1 MMTRR
6 LIWPFLI
13 LCASAGG
20 SASEQKPLAWDA
32 VVRGLPSRSAPHLSA
47 QQVQLVQR
55 ANAYFNQVEMLQ
67 GSFLQTASDGRQQRG
82 VLHIKRP
89 GRFRFELA
97 PPYRIVIISDG
108 TQMAIQDYNLK
119 TDDRKDLRATPFHA
133 LLGEN
138 VDLIRDTH
146 LQEVREVDE
155 SLLIEFRDDGAEVAS
170 VTLLLTMEPMQ
181 LKGWSVRDNQ
191 NLVTKVEVIEIK
203 TVGRIDERLFDLAAR
218 LERRQW

>member
-1 MMTRR
+1 
-6 LIWPFLI
+6 
-13 LCASAGG
+13 
-20 SASEQKPLAWDA
+20 
-32 VVRGLPSRSAPHLSA
+32 
-47 QQVQLVQR
+47 VQLVQR

-67 GSFLQTASDGRQQRG
+67 GSFLQTASDGKQQRG

-89 GRFRFELA
+89 GRFRFEFA

-133 LLGEN
+133 LLGAN

-146 LQEVREVDE
+146 LLEVREVGE

-170 VTLLLTMEPMQ
+170 VTLLLTMDPMQ

-191 NLVTKVEVIEIK
+191 NLVTKVEVIEIR

>member
-1 MMTRR
+1 MLTRR

-32 VVRGLPSRSAPHLSA
+32 VVRSAPSRSAPRLSA
-47 QQVQLVQR
+47 HQVQLVQR
-55 ANAYFNQVEMLQ
+55 ANAYFNRVEMLQ
-67 GSFLQTASDGRQQRG
+67 GSFLQTASDGKQQRG

-89 GRFRFELA
+89 GRFRFEFA

-133 LLGEN
+133 LLGAN
-138 VDLIRDTH
+138 VDLIRDTN
-146 LQEVREVDE
+146 LLEVREVGE

-170 VTLLLTMEPMQ
+170 VTLLLTMDPMQ